1 MSAPRLVFR
10 RLLGENVGVWV
21 AAAKHAAVPAGNR
34 CGDRRVPAE
43 FNPPRPL
50 FETAVAVRWAD
61 QDMVGHV
68 NNVIFLRY
76 MEEARLQWF
85 NSLQLAPGDTD
96 ERAVV
101 VSIGASLLKSIIY
114 PATLRVT
121 VALAAV
127 GNRSITISHRLFD
140 AADAEVLYAEGFAKV
155 VWTDPATSRSVPL
168 PASVLRGLGLEV

>member
-1 MSAPRLVFR
+1 M
-10 RLLGENVGVWV
+10 
-21 AAAKHAAVPAGNR
+21 
-34 CGDRRVPAE
+34 PAE

-50 FETAVAVRWAD
+50 FETLVPVRWAD

-85 NSLQLAPGDTD
+85 NSIELAPGDTP

-127 GNRSITISHRLFD
+127 GNSSITISHRMYD
-140 AADAEVLYAEGFAKV
+140 AAAPDVLYAEGHAKV
-155 VWTDPATSRSVPL
+155 VWTNPATSKSVPL
-168 PASVLRGLGLEV
+168 PVSVLHALGLDS